1 MTTLK
6 SKIESA
12 EVREV
17 QDAFERWRSGKKH
30 GREAIPRKLWRMAA
44 ALCISQSVNR
54 VARCLGL
61 NHTALKAEVDRRSA
75 GSRRPDV
82 LERHRKPTFVEL
94 NRGTLPAGIIPESS
108 SARATTALAPTQA
121 PGVEYIVEAPDPRQ
135 GTPRIHVRGATVLEV
150 ATLVRALHAEVGQGA
165 A

>member
-1 MTTLK
+1 MTANK
-6 SKIESA
+6 PSVINSA
-12 EVREV
+12 EVQKV
-17 QDAFERWRSGKKH
+17 QEAFGLWRSGKKH
-30 GREAIPRKLWRMAA
+30 GRESIPRKLWRMAA

-82 LERHRKPTFVEL
+82 LERHRKPTFFEL
-94 NRGTLPAGIIPESS
+94 SRGTLPAGIIPESS
-108 SARATTALAPTQA
+108 SA
-121 PGVEYIVEAPDPRQ
+121 EYIVEAPDPRQ
-135 GTPRIHVRGATVLEV
+135 GTPRIHVHGATVLEV
-150 ATLVRALHAEVGQGA
+150 ATLVRALRAEVGQGA